1 MCQTH
6 AMPQEDRNVIGCTPG
21 EEGRGSIPARIS
33 TLGPTVLAA
42 QWEGVR
48 AELRTYQVER
58 PLSFSPSAFEVVVL
72 CGVLLGSHRHA
83 LKRPIDSISLEDH
96 TSACKD
102 GGKPNLLANVLEVGA
117 PVERS
122 FRIRPEQMM
131 AAAIPEMA
139 RLSGFIRSSGYVV
152 LLTDKNGRVLTPGG
166 HNTSAVPAAALHA
179 SAGCSATIFDPDGEI
194 AAMLAVV
201 PCDGGG
207 STHSRT
213 LLLRLVIESAL
224 AVEERLFRNRF
235 RQNWIIAIAP
245 ADNEAGACL
254 FAFDKRRRIVGAD
267 RNSRNDFA
275 IGQEQIDAG
284 LSLWKVFARNGILMH
299 PSRYGSDAVT
309 SLRLVRG
316 ESILCAIISP
326 PVAIPAE
333 LESCA
338 AACYLL
344 RPRRAML
351 TELKTHSMGAPS
363 RGGLSASALR
373 RAVERVESH
382 FAEPLSLDVLAA
394 DARLSKFHFLRAFK
408 QSLGISPYQYVLQQ
422 RVKKAEELLVLTD
435 MDLVDIAAAVGFADQ
450 SHLSR
455 HFRRLVGNSPRHHRR
470 LRDDVREP
478 SAIDHG

>member
-1 MCQTH
+1 MYQTH
-6 AMPQEDRNVIGCTPG
+6 TLPQKDRNVIGCTPG
-21 EEGRGSIPARIS
+21 KEGRGSIPARL
-33 TLGPTVLAA
+33 TTFGPTVLAG

-48 AELRTYQVER
+48 AG
-58 PLSFSPSAFEVVVL
+58 P
-72 CGVLLGSHRHA
+72 HRHA

-102 GGKPNLLANVLEVGA
+102 GGKPDLLANVLEVGA

-122 FRIRPEQMM
+122 FRVRPEKMM

-139 RLSGFIRSSGYVV
+139 RLSGLIRPAGYVA
-152 LLTDKNGRVLTPGG
+152 LLTDKNGRVVTSEG
-166 HNTSAVPAAALHA
+166 HNTSAVPSAALHA
-179 SAGCSATIFDPDGEI
+179 SAACSATICDTDGEI
-194 AAMLAVV
+194 AAMLAVM
-201 PCDGGG
+201 PCDGAG
-207 STHSRT
+207 STHSHT
-213 LLLRLVIESAL
+213 LVLRLVIESAL
-224 AVEERLFRNRF
+224 AVEERLFRDRF
-235 RQNWIIAIAP
+235 GQNWIIAIAP
-245 ADNEAGACL
+245 SNNEAGACL
-254 FAFDKRRRIVGAD
+254 FAFDKRHGIVGAD
-267 RNSRNDFA
+267 RHSRNDFA

-316 ESILCAIISP
+316 ESTLCAIISP

-333 LESCA
+333 PENCA

-351 TELKTHSMGAPS
+351 TELKTQSMGPPS
-363 RGGLSASALR
+363 RGGLSASVLR

-382 FAEPLSLDVLAA
+382 FAEPLSLEVLAA

-408 QSLGISPYQYVLQQ
+408 QSLGVSPYQYVLQQ

-470 LRDDVREP
+470 RRDDVQEA
-478 SAIDHG
+478 SAVDPG